1 MEYRARKVSC
11 WRLPQRKPFIL
22 APNDHAPAPETKVN
36 IVVKGGQVS
45 EVYVEGAD
53 VHVTV
58 LDLDTDDARRDA
70 VLQRK
75 YALLLARAKSGEIT
89 DIL

>member
-1 MEYRARKVSC
+1 MEYRARKVSY

-22 APNDHAPAPETKVN
+22 APNDHAHAPETKVN

-45 EVYVEGAD
+45 EVYVEGTD

-58 LDLDTDDARRDA
+58 LDTDAPCREA
-70 VLQRK
+70 ALQRR